1 MILVT
6 HDVFISYSARDK
18 AVADALCATLE
29 SRKIRCWIAPRD
41 VLPGTDY
48 PAALVEAL
56 NSSRVFVLV
65 FSKESNESTHVMREV
80 QVAVSNGMPIIPFR
94 IEDVKPTESMQF
106 FLCTPHWLDAMTPP
120 LEKHL
125 QRLADTVQTLLTKNP
140 APKPETPT
148 TTSSTVPPTKPKPK
162 PKTKYIIAA
171 IATIAIILV
180 AVFFAS
186 GGFARPSK
194 LPTPSPSNQ
203 STPTPSVSES
213 TSQTTPS
220 NTAQMTAAPTQFT
233 NSQTPSPPLPTITA
247 EPTTSIP
254 LSANALTTQNAAQVK
269 LIGQIPFIYVN
280 NIAYSPDG
288 KMLAVSALYA
298 DIYDA
303 KTLTKI
309 YSIPYPFRP
318 GGTAFSPDSRMIV
331 VADID
336 SFYVFNTDGW
346 GQSLFINN
354 TGELTDVAFSSDG
367 KTIATAVGSAVKLWD
382 VNSGSELQTVPST
395 YSAPVVFAPDAKTFA
410 TTGGFGG
417 GDIKIYDVQ
426 SSQELKTLPGGSSW
440 AECLAFSPNGQFL
453 ASGTT
458 DGLIRLW
465 STTSGQQIRVF
476 TGHTDRV
483 SSVAF
488 SPDGQLLVS
497 ASWDLTV
504 RIWNVQT
511 GQQLKSLTG
520 HTGSIKSVA
529 FSPDGSTIASG
540 GEDSNLRLWGIG

>member
-1 MILVT
+1 VT
-6 HDVFISYSARDK
+6 HDVFISYSAHDK

-41 VLPGTDY
+41 VLPGMDY
-48 PAALVEAL
+48 PAALIEAL
-56 NSSRVFVLV
+56 NNSRIFVLI
-65 FSKESNESTHVMREV
+65 FSKESNESNHVMREV
-80 QVAVSNGMPIIPFR
+80 QVAVSNGIPIIPLR

-140 APKPETPT
+140 EPKPETPI
-148 TTSSTVPPTKPKPK
+148 TTSPPLPPTKPKPK

-171 IATIAIILV
+171 IVTIAIILI
-180 AVFFAS
+180 AVFFAT
-186 GGFARPSK
+186 GGFAGPSK

-203 STPTPSVSES
+203 STPMPSVSES
-213 TSQTTPS
+213 
-220 NTAQMTAAPTQFT
+220 
-233 NSQTPSPPLPTITA
+233 NSQTPSPPLTTITP

-269 LIGQIPFIYVN
+269 LTGQIPFIYVN
-280 NIAYSPDG
+280 HITYSPDG

-318 GGTAFSPDSRMIV
+318 GDLAFSPDSHLIL

-336 SFYVFNTDGW
+336 SLYVFNTDGW
-346 GQSLFINN
+346 GQTLFINN
-354 TGELTDVAFSSDG
+354 TGEITSVAFSPDG

-382 VNSGSELQTVPST
+382 VTSGNELQTVLST
-395 YSAPVVFAPDAKTFA
+395 YSAPVVFAPDAKTFV
-410 TTGGFGG
+410 TTGGFAGE
-417 GDIKIYDVQ
+417 DIKIYDVQ

-440 AECLAFSPNGQFL
+440 VECLALSPNGQIL
-453 ASGTT
+453 ASGTLE
-458 DGLIRLW
+458 GLIRLW
-465 STTSGQQIRVF
+465 STTSGQQIRVL

-483 SSVAF
+483 SSLAF
-488 SPDGQLLVS
+488 SPDGQLLASV
-497 ASWDLTV
+497 SWDLTV

-520 HTGSIKSVA
+520 HTSTIKSVA

-540 GEDSNLRLWGIG
+540 GGDSNLRLWGIG